1 MAAGLIERDFGT
13 PAAAFRSGARESV
26 GVPMLVLCGSY
37 LGFGALVRETG
48 LAIWHGLFSTLTSWA
63 LPGQVALVEL
73 YAVGA
78 PLLIIASAVALT
90 NARLLP
96 MTMTLMPIIRGPRA
110 PRWSYYLAAHVIAV
124 TGWAAAMRNCPSLPP
139 EQRLPYFAGFSGT
152 LWVSTMGATAIGFA
166 LADAVPAY
174 VTLGLVFLN
183 PIYFMLVFA
192 SDLRQRSRMLALLLG
207 ALIGPPLYL
216 WSPDWSL
223 VVAGV
228 TAGTLA
234 FAVTRPRR
242 GAA

>member
-1 MAAGLIERDFGT
+1 MAADLIERDFGT
-13 PAAAFRSGARESV
+13 PRAALRGGARESV

-48 LAIWHGLFSTLTSWA
+48 LSVWHGLFSTMTSWA

-96 MTMTLMPIIRGPRA
+96 MTMTLMPIIRGARA
-110 PRWSYYLAAHVIAV
+110 PRWAYYLAAHVIAV
-124 TGWAAAMRNCPSLPP
+124 TGWAAAMRNCPSLPVT
-139 EQRLPYFAGFSGT
+139 QRLPYFAGFSGS
-152 LWVSTMGATAIGFA
+152 LWIATVGATAIGFA

-192 SDLRQRSRMLALLLG
+192 SDLRQRSRMLALLFG
-207 ALIGPPLYL
+207 ALAGPPLYL

-223 VVAGV
+223 VVAGIA
-228 TAGTLA
+228 AGTLA
-234 FAVTRPRR
+234 FAVTRPRG